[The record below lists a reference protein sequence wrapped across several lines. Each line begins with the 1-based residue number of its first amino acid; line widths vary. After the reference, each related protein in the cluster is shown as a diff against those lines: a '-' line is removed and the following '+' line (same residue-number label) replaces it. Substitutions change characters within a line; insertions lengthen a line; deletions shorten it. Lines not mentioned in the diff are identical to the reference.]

1 MATQPLT
8 PLTAEEYLA
17 IEEQADY
24 KSEYCNGEMF
34 AMAEATVNHNLLAF
48 QLAGLLGQQLRGK
61 PCRGMSSDMRV
72 HVPATNLYAYPD
84 MTIVCGPLRTEKNSL
99 LNPTVIVEVLS
110 PTTEGYDRG
119 RKFDHY
125 RTIESLSQYVTV
137 AQDRMQ
143 VLVHTRT
150 PDGHWLL
157 TSATRREDT
166 IELASI
172 GCRIPV
178 GELYDAVQ
186 LEGETFNAER
196 TL

>member
-1 MATQPLT
+1 MATQPLS

-24 KSEYCNGEMF
+24 KSEYYKGEMF
-34 AMAEATVNHNLLAF
+34 AMAGATANHNLLAF

-61 PCRGMSSDMRV
+61 PCRGLTSDMRV
-72 HVPATNLYAYPD
+72 HVPAANLYAYPD
-84 MTIVCGPLRTEKNSL
+84 MTIVCGPLRIERDNL
-99 LNPTVIVEVLS
+99 LNPTLIVEVLS
-110 PTTEGYDRG
+110 PSTEGYDRG

-125 RTIESLSQYVTV
+125 RAIESLAQYVTV

-143 VLVHTRT
+143 VLVHSRT

-166 IELASI
+166 IDLASI

-178 GELYDAVQ
+178 GELYEAVQ
-186 LEGETFNAER
+186 LEGESLDVER